1 MEEINSIVDDI
12 FKSIVKAK
20 SFNISYKKLYTLLNQ
35 TDFAKRM
42 EDLESKSNMSVYKLF
57 IIENLDNGV
66 ELKNV
71 LELWENTKKN
81 KKTLE
86 IYKTKYKRYMAEN

>member
-20 SFNISYKKLYTLLNQ
+20 GFNISYKKLYTLLNQ

>member
-1 MEEINSIVDDI
+1 
-12 FKSIVKAK
+12 
-20 SFNISYKKLYTLLNQ
+20 LNQ
-35 TDFAKRM
+35 TDFEKRM
-42 EDLESKSNMSVYKLF
+42 EDLENKNNMSVYKLF

-71 LELWENTKKN
+71 LKLWENTKKN

>member
-1 MEEINSIVDDI
+1 
-12 FKSIVKAK
+12 
-20 SFNISYKKLYTLLNQ
+20 
-35 TDFAKRM
+35 M

>member
-1 MEEINSIVDDI
+1 MEKINSIVDDI
-12 FKSIVKAK
+12 FKTIVKVK
-20 SFNISYKKLYTLLNQ
+20 GFNISYKKLYTLLNQ
-35 TDFAKRM
+35 TDFEKRM
-42 EDLESKSNMSVYKLF
+42 EDLENKNNMSVYKLF

>member
-12 FKSIVKAK
+12 FKAIVKVK
-20 SFNISYKKLYTLLNQ
+20 GFNISYKKLYTLLNQ

>member
-1 MEEINSIVDDI
+1 MV
-12 FKSIVKAK
+12 
-20 SFNISYKKLYTLLNQ
+20 LN
-35 TDFAKRM
+35 
-42 EDLESKSNMSVYKLF
+42 
-57 IIENLDNGV
+57 G
-66 ELKNV
+66 KNV

>member
-1 MEEINSIVDDI
+1 M
-12 FKSIVKAK
+12 
-20 SFNISYKKLYTLLNQ
+20 NQ

-42 EDLESKSNMSVYKLF
+42 EDLERKVNMSVYKLF

-66 ELKNV
+66 ELKNA